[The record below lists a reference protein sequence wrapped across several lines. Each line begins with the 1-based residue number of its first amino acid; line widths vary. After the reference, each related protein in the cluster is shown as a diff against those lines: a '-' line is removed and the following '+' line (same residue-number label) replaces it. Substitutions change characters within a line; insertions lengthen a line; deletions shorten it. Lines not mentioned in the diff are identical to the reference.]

1 MAQNSP
7 LNVADNLT
15 IRSLSDRNDFRN
27 VYDLSG
33 GYNKF
38 GMIVNILNMPFGGGK
53 QFDTD
58 RYEKSV
64 MGRGHVIAQVAAVA
78 QSGNTVVITLSDAT
92 YNSFRVGDVIVAA
105 DHSISGKVIAASAGS
120 LTVEPTE
127 STIAEMLVAFAA
139 NAYVKVL
146 GDSSPNFYS
155 DGKSPLYEFPEL
167 IYNHSA
173 VKRDTYLASRRENIA
188 SRVYYKDKFWGDA
201 QLDLMVQRF
210 LRQMEK
216 QMLFSNRAQF
226 TSQVGGESDLNG
238 GVRWSIMNRGGE
250 YLPLASAL
258 TESQFDNFLANV
270 WSRKA
275 SRSTPMTLFMG
286 RGMMQHIQRTFTDG
300 YIENA
305 GSMNTFGGS
314 EVKGIDVRTYSI
326 AGVDVGF
333 VELPVLNDTEFFPEL
348 TTVAGLSNRYRQQ
361 HTLFALDLDP
371 IEVKGGGLAP
381 AIEKIY
387 RGPSEFY
394 AGYIKGM
401 ADAGVPTAEN
411 FKDYSVDIVSSVDA
425 HRCDVMADNGI
436 DMIGKYSGM
445 IELVA

>member
-1 MAQNSP
+1 
-7 LNVADNLT
+7 
-15 IRSLSDRNDFRN
+15 LSDRNDFKN

-38 GMIVNILNMPFGGGK
+38 GMIVNILNLPFGGGK

-58 RYEKSV
+58 KYEKSV
-64 MGRGHVIAQVAAVA
+64 MGRGHVIAQIASTSTV
-78 QSGNTVVITLSDAT
+78 GNTLVLTLQPQGTPLQPVDT
-92 YNSFRVGDVIVAA
+92 FRVGDVVVAA
-105 DHSISGKVIAASAGS
+105 DHGISGKVISTVPGS
-120 LTVEPTE
+120 ITLEPTE
-127 STIAEMLVAFAA
+127 STITAMPSAFASS
-139 NAYVKVL
+139 AYVKVL
-146 GDSSPNFYS
+146 GDSSPNMYS

-167 IYNHSA
+167 IYNYSA
-173 VKRDTYLASRRENIA
+173 IKRDTYLASRRENIK
-188 SRVYYKDKFWGDA
+188 SRIYYKDKFWGDA

-216 QMLFSNRAQF
+216 QMLFSNLAQF
-226 TSQVGGESDLNG
+226 NSQVGGLSDLNG
-238 GVRWSIMNRGGE
+238 GVRWSIINRGGE
-250 YLPLASAL
+250 YLPLASAI
-258 TESQFDNFLANV
+258 TEAQFDNFLANV

-275 SRSTPMTLFMG
+275 SRSTPLTLFMG
-286 RGMMQHIQRTFTDG
+286 RGMMQHIQRNFTQG

-314 EVKGIDVRTYSI
+314 EVKGVDVRTYSI

-348 TTVAGLSNRYRQQ
+348 TTVSGLSNPYRQQ
-361 HTLFALDLDP
+361 HTCFALDLDP

-387 RGPSEFY
+387 RGPAEFY
-394 AGYIKGM
+394 CGYIKGM

-411 FKDYSVDIVSSVDA
+411 FADYSVDIVSSVDA

-436 DMIGKYSGM
+436 DMIGKFSGL